1 MATVF
6 DFGAPARLSIELRD
20 ASDALLDA
28 TEVTCVVTNPDG
40 TTTTLDVDR
49 VSEGVYSTVYQ
60 LPPTIGDY
68 LATWTATTGSVID
81 TMFRGFTVSGPPLF
95 ELDEL
100 DSYLKVTADAT
111 AAELVRQ
118 IAQGLVRTY
127 LRQNVTRATHA
138 ASLPIVAGPDGYW
151 RVPLPERPVTAVSSV
166 VVSGDTYVLGTDYTW
181 DGVSPWLRLADR
193 TFSTDPFRDVPR
205 ATVTYTAG
213 YLVAPAAIR
222 GVALSVAGRAYL
234 NPGGLRTES
243 IDDYSYTRAGSDDD
257 LAGVSLTATE
267 RRSLAPYR
275 VNAGSL
281 VLG

>member
-6 DFGAPARLSIELRD
+6 DFGAPATLSIEIRD
-20 ASDALLDA
+20 STGTLANA
-28 TEVTCVVTNPDG
+28 TAVTCTITLPDG
-40 TTTTLDVDR
+40 TTTSPSVTNT
-49 VSEGVYSTVYQ
+49 STGVYTVTYST
-60 LPPTIGDY
+60 PPTVGDY
-68 LATWTATTGSVID
+68 LAYWVATGTNAD
-81 TMFRGFTVSGPPLF
+81 TMYRGFTVSGPPLF

-100 DSYLKVTADAT
+100 DSFLGLTADAT
-111 AAELVRQ
+111 RAELARQ
-118 IAQGLVRTY
+118 VAQGLVRAD
-127 LRQNVTRATHA
+127 LRQNVTRATYA

-193 TFSTDPFRDVPR
+193 TFSADPFRDVPR